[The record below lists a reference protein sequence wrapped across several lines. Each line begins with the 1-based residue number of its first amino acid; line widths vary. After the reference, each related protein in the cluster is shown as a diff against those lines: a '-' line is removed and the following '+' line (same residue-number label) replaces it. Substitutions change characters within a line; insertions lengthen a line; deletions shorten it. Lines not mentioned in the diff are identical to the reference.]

1 MILGN
6 SIKEVL
12 RGAEEAVKKINN
24 LSNVILPFPGG
35 VVRSGSK
42 VGSKYKKLLASTNFE
57 YCPTLKG
64 LVESKINSDVK
75 SVLEIVIDGI
85 TEKDISRAMKEGIN
99 AILHLGDKTGIKI
112 ISAGNYGGKLGP
124 YHFHLR
130 EIIK

>member
-1 MILGN
+1 M
-6 SIKEVL
+6 

-130 EIIK
+130 EIIKWQKF